1 MKGNPLV
8 PTIAKI
14 VGPCLTSKDCM
25 EAAKNVLPFM
35 VDSEIKFEVEK
46 KKQEV
51 VDAKRKEE
59 ELNIVKEQVR
69 LAKKAARKERVMRE
83 RQEKAEDEKLS
94 QEEEE
99 ENSEKSEVKKDE
111 KVAVKII
118 KVETESR
125 NILSFLRTVISVIIF
140 VALFSVVFFKFLPD
154 QSNKVLSFLPR
165 KQQDL
170 LRYTIEKI
178 DQSIFGIYQKVLN
191 LYKM

>member
-1 MKGNPLV
+1 
-8 PTIAKI
+8 
-14 VGPCLTSKDCM
+14 M

-35 VDSEIKFEVEK
+35 VESEIKFEVEK
-46 KKQEV
+46 KKQEAV
-51 VDAKRKEE
+51 EAKRKEE

-94 QEEEE
+94 QEDEE
-99 ENSEKSEVKKDE
+99 ENSENPEVKKDE

-118 KVETESR
+118 QVQSESR
-125 NILSFLRTVISVIIF
+125 NVLSFLRTFISVIIF
-140 VALFSVVFFKFLPD
+140 VALFSVVFVKFLPN
-154 QSNKVLSFLPR
+154 QSNQILYVLPR

-170 LRYTIEKI
+170 LRYIIEKV